1 MKRLISVLILS
12 LLLVPAAFVNAA
24 NTVTVSENVNISLT
38 SPAMTVVLEAGS
50 TYKTMT
56 VTAST
61 IAFTLN
67 MNDVVSMTSSD
78 KYKFNADLSGA
89 TETCGTTS
97 GVTYQMGP
105 DDAERVITFSP
116 TAVACDDTNPSDATT
131 SSGGGGGSAVTP
143 VVVLP
148 PAGTQAVSKTIN
160 GENGGGTNTT
170 DNRAAMT
177 VPVGL
182 VSGNISLSIDPKAS
196 STYGALGST
205 YQAVASQ
212 VYDFN
217 LSTNGATLNQFT
229 KEVEIS
235 FQYQNNDISN
245 IKEDTLKIYYWDTTQ
260 SKWVLVGGTLDKV
273 NNVITVKVMHFTVFA
288 VFGEKISTTSET
300 PSSQYSAGDLIKSA
314 GNSAVYYLGAD
325 GKRYVF
331 PNQNTYRTWFGN
343 DFSKVVTISATEMGN
358 IQLGG
363 NVTYKPGTRMIK
375 LNNDPKVYTVEPN
388 GVLRHV
394 PSEAVAADL
403 FGANWN
409 KQIDDMV
416 DSFMTPPTY
425 SYGSALTT
433 LYPTG
438 SLVKEAGSATVYYI
452 SGTEKRPIADMA
464 TMSANY
470 LREEY
475 IHTHS
480 LADYITGT
488 AVSGKEAGLQIL
500 H

>member
-1 MKRLISVLILS
+1 M
-12 LLLVPAAFVNAA
+12 LV
-24 NTVTVSENVNISLT
+24 
-38 SPAMTVVLEAGS
+38 
-50 TYKTMT
+50 
-56 VTAST
+56 
-61 IAFTLN
+61 
-67 MNDVVSMTSSD
+67 
-78 KYKFNADLSGA
+78 
-89 TETCGTTS
+89 
-97 GVTYQMGP
+97 
-105 DDAERVITFSP
+105 
-116 TAVACDDTNPSDATT
+116 
-131 SSGGGGGSAVTP
+131 
-143 VVVLP
+143 
-148 PAGTQAVSKTIN
+148 
-160 GENGGGTNTT
+160 
-170 DNRAAMT
+170 
-177 VPVGL
+177 
-182 VSGNISLSIDPKAS
+182 
-196 STYGALGST
+196 
-205 YQAVASQ
+205 
-212 VYDFN
+212 
-217 LSTNGATLNQFT
+217 
-229 KEVEIS
+229 
-235 FQYQNNDISN
+235 
-245 IKEDTLKIYYWDTTQ
+245 
-260 SKWVLVGGTLDKV
+260 WVLAGVMTPA
-273 NNVITVKVMHFTVFA
+273 TVHA
-288 VFGEKISTTSET
+288 A
-300 PSSQYSAGDLIKSA
+300 SAGDLIKSA